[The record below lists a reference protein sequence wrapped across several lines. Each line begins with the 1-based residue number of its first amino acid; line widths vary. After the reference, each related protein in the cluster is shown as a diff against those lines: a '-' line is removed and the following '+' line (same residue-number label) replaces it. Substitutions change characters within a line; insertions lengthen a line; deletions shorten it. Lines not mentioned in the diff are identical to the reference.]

1 MQAGANA
8 GQEAQQA
15 ITGHISTLRGEVE
28 QMMGGW
34 RGEAA
39 AAFTNVHN
47 SFEENAGRINAALAR
62 MHEALVATQQT
73 YGRLT
78 STLEELEQRLNPMI
92 QTWTGQAQEAYLQ
105 CKTEWDQAAANLATV
120 LNSIGQAVG
129 TAHDNYRAAENTA
142 KGNWA

>member
-1 MQAGANA
+1 
-8 GQEAQQA
+8 
-15 ITGHISTLRGEVE
+15 
-28 QMMGGW
+28 
-34 RGEAA
+34 
-39 AAFTNVHN
+39 
-47 SFEENAGRINAALAR
+47 
-62 MHEALVATQQT
+62 
-73 YGRLT
+73 
-78 STLEELEQRLNPMI
+78 MI